1 MPYLV
6 DSDVFIQAKNR
17 HYGFDFCPAFWN
29 WLVAE
34 NAKGNVFS
42 VQQIGKELLAGNDNL
57 ATWASALGPQFFLA
71 PNSAVTGA
79 MATLTNWVANP
90 LNGYKPAALATF
102 LASGEYFL
110 IAHALAVGYTVV
122 SHEIAAQS
130 PNKVKVPNACAGV
143 GLKCVDPFTMLR
155 NERASFVLP

>member
-90 LNGYKPAALATF
+90 LNGYKPAALA
-102 LASGEYFL
+102 EV
-110 IAHALAVGYTVV
+110 VG
-122 SHEIAAQS
+122 
-130 PNKVKVPNACAGV
+130 
-143 GLKCVDPFTMLR
+143 
-155 NERASFVLP
+155 FV